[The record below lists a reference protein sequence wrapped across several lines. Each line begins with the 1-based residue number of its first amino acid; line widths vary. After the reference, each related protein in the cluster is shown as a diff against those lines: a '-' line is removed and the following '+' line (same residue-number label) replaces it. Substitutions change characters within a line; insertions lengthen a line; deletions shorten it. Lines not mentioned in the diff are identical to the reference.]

1 MHMGHV
7 LLLSKGR
14 HISGKTAL
22 SDTGPSCCPD
32 APAAAA
38 APVGTGD
45 GPRDGLALPAPCGLT
60 VVVGWLS

>member
-1 MHMGHV
+1 MHMGQV

-22 SDTGPSCCPD
+22 SATGPSCCPD

-38 APVGTGD
+38 PDPLGAGD
-45 GPRDGLALPAPCGLT
+45 GPRDG
-60 VVVGWLS
+60 